1 MHEKILVIDDE
12 PLVLLSIER
21 ALLKVGY
28 EVVATSDMKNFLDA
42 VASRKFDMIIMDLH
56 MEGIRTNELAE
67 EAKRH
72 IPSVKFMTISGSVPA
87 QDSRY
92 FLQKPFK
99 IDVLRERVREILDEP
114 S

>member
-1 MHEKILVIDDE
+1 MHEKILIIDDE

-28 EVVATSDMKNFLDA
+28 EVVAASDMKDFFDA

-56 MEGIRTNELAE
+56 MPGIRTNELTE
-67 EAKRH
+67 EARRH
-72 IPSVKFMTISGSVPA
+72 IPSVKFMIISGSVPA
-87 QDSRY
+87 QNSRY
-92 FLQKPFK
+92 FLQKPFQ
-99 IDVLRERVREILDEP
+99 IDVLRKKVREILDEP